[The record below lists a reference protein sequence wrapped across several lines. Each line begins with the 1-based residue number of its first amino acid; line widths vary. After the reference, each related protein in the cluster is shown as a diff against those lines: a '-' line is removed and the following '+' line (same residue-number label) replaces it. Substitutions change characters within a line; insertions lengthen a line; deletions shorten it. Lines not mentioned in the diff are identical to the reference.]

1 MENVKC
7 EMLIRLNNIHKSY
20 KNGDKVT
27 HILNGLSMNIQ
38 KGEAVAIMGKSG
50 CGKTTLLNIL
60 GGLDGFDEGEYY
72 YKNEKIIF
80 DNYNKLAKFR
90 RERIGFIVQNFAL
103 INHINVYDNIALP
116 LRCKKIYKKALDQK
130 VNELLDMV
138 GLRTELNKYPNQL
151 SGGECQRV
159 AIARALA
166 NDPELILADEPT
178 GSLDIAAQEVILGE
192 LLKLNTK
199 FNKTIVLVTHD
210 IDVAENCSRIIN
222 I

>member
-1 MENVKC
+1 
-7 EMLIRLNNIHKSY
+7 MLIRLNNIHKSY

-60 GGLDGFDEGEYY
+60 GGLDGFEEGEYY

-138 GLRTELNKYPNQL
+138 GLRTELTKYPNQL

-199 FNKTIVLVTHD
+199 FDKTIVLVTHD